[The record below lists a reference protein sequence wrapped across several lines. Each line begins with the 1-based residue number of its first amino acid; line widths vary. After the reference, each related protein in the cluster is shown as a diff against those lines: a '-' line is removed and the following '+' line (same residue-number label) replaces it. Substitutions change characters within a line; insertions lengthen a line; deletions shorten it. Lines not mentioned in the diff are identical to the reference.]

1 MRGSCMVKT
10 IIKKLLIGMG
20 AIIGTSVLLVI
31 IMNLYMFLTTF
42 SDIMSVEEAEELE
55 NVDCIIV
62 LGAGVRPDG
71 TPSPMLQ
78 DRLDKAIELYRQ
90 GVSHKVIVSGDHRED
105 NYDEVN
111 AMKCYLMEYDVP
123 SDAIFMDH
131 AGLSTYDSMYRAV
144 HIFGVESAVIVTQK
158 YHMYRSVYD
167 AESLGI
173 DAYGVNAEDVT
184 YNGQTYREIRE
195 IAARVKD
202 IMYCIFEPEATEGGE
217 PISLEESGDVTND

>member
-42 SDIMSVEEAEELE
+42 SDIISVEEAEELE

-111 AMKCYLMEYDVP
+111 AMKRYLM
-123 SDAIFMDH
+123 
-131 AGLSTYDSMYRAV
+131 GLSTYDSMYRAV

-158 YHMYRSVYD
+158 YHMYRAVYD

>member
-42 SDIMSVEEAEELE
+42 SDIISVEEAEELE

-62 LGAGVRPDG
+62 LGAGVRP
-71 TPSPMLQ
+71 
-78 DRLDKAIELYRQ
+78 DKAIELYRQ

-111 AMKCYLMEYDVP
+111 AMKRYLMEYDVP
-123 SDAIFMDH
+123 SNAIFMDH

-158 YHMYRSVYD
+158 YHMYRAVYD
-167 AESLGI
+167 AEALGI

-184 YNGQTYREIRE
+184 YSGQTYREIRE